1 MLSGFSQNLF
11 KYVFS
16 GELEQEVVEFDEN
29 GAAITTKRSLTAS
42 ELFDNVLRDKDLD
55 LVRTLLDTFSNECF
69 FYSKDAM
76 KT

>member
-11 KYVFS
+11 KFVFS

-29 GAAITTKRSLTAS
+29 GAAITNKRSLTAS
-42 ELFDNVLRDKDLD
+42 ELFDNVLRDNDLD
-55 LVRTLLDTFSNECF
+55 LVRSLLDTFSNDCF
-69 FYSKDAM
+69 FYSKDRM